1 MLDRCKIVRFG
12 RKNVEYYQVQG
23 LKQVVARRAL
33 APLEAVYDDAPRL
46 TGLRLIRREEK
57 SLCWCVYWIQSL
69 SNDAFMWG
77 SMSPSETLHEDG
89 GRLKDNCCRKY

>member
-1 MLDRCKIVRFG
+1 MQNSEVWQ
-12 RKNVEYYQVQG
+12 KNYQVQG

-33 APLEAVYDDAPRL
+33 APLEAMYDDAPRL
-46 TGLRLIRREEK
+46 IGLRLIRREAK
-57 SLCWCVYWIQSL
+57 SLCWCVYWIESL

-89 GRLKDNCCRKY
+89 GRMKDNCCRKY